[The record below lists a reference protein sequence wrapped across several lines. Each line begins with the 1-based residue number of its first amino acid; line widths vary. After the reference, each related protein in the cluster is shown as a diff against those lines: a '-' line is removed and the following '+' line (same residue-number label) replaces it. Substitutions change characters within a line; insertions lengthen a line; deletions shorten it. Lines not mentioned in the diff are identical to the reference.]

1 MKLNVLRADPAGN
14 ITLFVLD
21 PVEKGKRAG
30 IAAQL
35 MEIPEFKAEQV
46 GFLCPPGEG
55 ADGHMEMMGGEFCG
69 NATRAFGLLT
79 AKNMGLTGP
88 AHVRIET
95 SGCDHIVTVD
105 TDLTA
110 GTSRAEMPLPL
121 SITRET
127 VAGHTGTLVNLGGI
141 AHFVVEDVTP
151 EQAFFDQAEPMLA
164 AIPGLDAYGVIFLEP
179 AKGTMTPLVK
189 VPATNTLVWEGSCGS
204 GSLASALAQSR
215 DLTDGTFSRSYIQPA
230 GTVTATAVR
239 EGGKVVKTYIGGP
252 VTLGEPFETE
262 VKG

>member
-21 PVEKGKRAG
+21 PVEKSRRADV
-30 IAAQL
+30 AAQL
-35 MEIPEFKAEQV
+35 MAVPEYKAEQV
-46 GFLCPPGEG
+46 GFVCTPQEG
-55 ADGHMEMMGGEFCG
+55 GDGRMEMMGGEFCG

-79 AKNMGLTGP
+79 AKKMGAP

-105 TDLTA
+105 TDLAA
-110 GTSRAEMPLPL
+110 GTSRAEMPLPQWL
-121 SITRET
+121 KNVEF
-127 VAGHTGTLVNLGGI
+127 AGHKGTLVHLGGI
-141 AHFVVEDVTP
+141 AHLVLENVEP
-151 EQAFFDQAEPMLA
+151 SKAIFDQAEPLFQD
-164 AIPGLDAYGVIFLEP
+164 IPGLDAYGVIFLD
-179 AKGTMTPLVK
+179 
-189 VPATNTLVWEGSCGS
+189 TNTLVWEGSCGS

-215 DLTDGTFSRSYIQPA
+215 DMADGTFSRSYIQPA

>member
-21 PVEKGKRAG
+21 PVEKSRRADV
-30 IAAQL
+30 AAQL
-35 MEIPEFKAEQV
+35 MAVPEDKAEQV
-46 GFLCPPGEG
+46 GCVCTPQ
-55 ADGHMEMMGGEFCG
+55 
-69 NATRAFGLLT
+69 
-79 AKNMGLTGP
+79 
-88 AHVRIET
+88 
-95 SGCDHIVTVD
+95 D
-105 TDLTA
+105 TDLAA
-110 GTSRAEMPLPL
+110 GTSRAEMPLPQWL
-121 SITRET
+121 KNVEF
-127 VAGHTGTLVNLGGI
+127 AGHKGTLVHLGGI
-141 AHFVVEDVTP
+141 AHLVMENVEPSKAV
-151 EQAFFDQAEPMLA
+151 FDQAEPLFQD
-164 AIPGLDAYGVIFLEP
+164 IPGLDAYGVIFLD
-179 AKGTMTPLVK
+179 TNTLHMTPLVK

-215 DLTDGTFSRSYIQPA
+215 DMADGTFSRSYIQPA